1 MPQNKISFGEIGS
14 CFQIK
19 RTVVVWKHHSFLLS
33 FFFWWG
39 NHGWSL
45 WVSITPVPVITCHWW
60 WILSCNW
67 FHPQSKV
74 GASETRHPKAFGD
87 CRRRAPPAPVEI
99 DRRQPLSILRFARF
113 VCAGAVM
120 QVMCSD
126 GLRKPSCLQWN
137 RVSNPRLLRSCPAQ
151 SRRYCCD
158 IWRQM
163 LQIICLI
170 MLSKT
175 ETGSTRPLRVRT
187 SGSWCLVRCDFAKLL
202 SCALQGT
209 RVEEVVLAC

>member
-113 VCAGAVM
+113 VCAVLGQSCKWCVQMACASHRAFSGTVFPIRVYFAGA
-120 QVMCSD
+120 Q
-126 GLRKPSCLQWN
+126 PSLAVIAATFEG
-137 RVSNPRLLRSCPAQ
+137 R
-151 SRRYCCD
+151 CCK
-158 IWRQM
+158 
-163 LQIICLI
+163 
-170 MLSKT
+170 S
-175 ETGSTRPLRVRT
+175 
-187 SGSWCLVRCDFAKLL
+187 FAW
-202 SCALQGT
+202 
-209 RVEEVVLAC
+209 